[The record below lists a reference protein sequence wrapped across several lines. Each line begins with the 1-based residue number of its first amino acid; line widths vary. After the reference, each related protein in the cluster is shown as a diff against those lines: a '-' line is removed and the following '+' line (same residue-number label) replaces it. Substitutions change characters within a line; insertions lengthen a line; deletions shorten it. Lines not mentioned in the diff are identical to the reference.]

1 MDTQSNVLTP
11 KFTVSAAWRISMEDQ
26 VIQSGNMKRGY
37 LNEDFHYFKLKDQI
51 KNEFE
56 FHYHDFNKIIIFLS
70 GDVTYVIE
78 GKSYKL
84 KPWDILLVGKNDIH
98 LPIIS
103 PELSYERI
111 VLWLNPVY
119 LEEHN
124 KNNCSLLNCFEL
136 AAERKLNLIRTNK
149 KDIQVLMQHLT
160 ELEEAVQDKA
170 FGSEILKNA
179 LFIRLMVKINRL
191 FLTMDTD
198 KKLEDIVYDPRIE
211 KVLSYINGNLDH
223 SLSVELLAKEFY
235 LNKYYLMHL
244 FKQETGYTLY
254 GYIQKKRIM
263 KASDLINTGMPSGEV
278 CSHCG
283 FGDYSAFVRAFKK
296 EFHLSPKQYYKFNK

>member
-1 MDTQSNVLTP
+1 
-11 KFTVSAAWRISMEDQ
+11 MEEEIKQTGD
-26 VIQSGNMKRGY
+26 MKRGY
-37 LNEDFHYFKLKDQI
+37 LNEDFHFFKLKDQK

-70 GDVTYVIE
+70 GDVTYLIE
-78 GKSYKL
+78 GKAYKL

-98 LPIIS
+98 MPIIS
-103 PELSYERI
+103 PDLTYERI
-111 VLWLNPVY
+111 VLWLNPVF

-124 KNNCSLLNCFEL
+124 RNNCSLQNCFSL
-136 AAERKLNLIRTNK
+136 AADRKMNLIRTNK
-149 KDIQVLMQHLT
+149 IDILSLRQNLT
-160 ELEEAVQDKA
+160 ELEEAVKDTA

-179 LFIRLMVKINRL
+179 LFIQLMVKINRL
-191 FLTMDTD
+191 FLAMETD
-198 KKLEDIVYDPRIE
+198 RKLEDISYDPRIE
-211 KVLSYINGNLDH
+211 KVLSYIKDH
-223 SLSVELLAKEFY
+223 LEQDLSIELLAKEFY

-263 KASDLINTGMPSGEV
+263 KASDLIKDGLQSGEV
-278 CSHCG
+278 CSLCG